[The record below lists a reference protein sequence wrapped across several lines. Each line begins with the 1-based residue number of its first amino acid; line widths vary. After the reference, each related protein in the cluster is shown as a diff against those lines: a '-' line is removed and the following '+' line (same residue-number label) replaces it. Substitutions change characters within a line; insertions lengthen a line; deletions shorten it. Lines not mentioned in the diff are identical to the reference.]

1 MTAADSRAIAVR
13 ALAGLLLGIG
23 AGIAVAATAPALG
36 ERLLAITDPIGT
48 LWLNALKMT
57 VLPLVFALVVTG
69 LSSVAGTA
77 RGGGL
82 AGRALTV
89 FAVMLT
95 GAGLIGATVG
105 PALLALSPPPP
116 GLAAAIPAATVIPEP
131 PGLATWVNTLIPPNV
146 FAAAADG
153 QVLQVLLFALALG
166 FALNMLADDRRR
178 PILAP
183 IETLAD
189 AMLVIVGWVLKAAP
203 FGIAALAFGVGERAG
218 IAGVG
223 TLLHYIV
230 FVSAMCCLA
239 LVLALVLAWT
249 WGGVSPV
256 RFLKAAGPAIAVGF
270 GTQSS
275 LATLPLMVQSSR
287 ALGVPDP
294 VSRLVLPL
302 AVTLFRITSPIAN
315 LSVVLYC
322 AHIFGIEVAPAQLVA
337 ATLTALLISF
347 TVVSLPSQ
355 ITFFA
360 SLVPIGAAMGVPP
373 QAYALLIAVEIVP
386 DLFRTVG
393 NVVADISATTIVARR
408 ADPVAAPAHA
418 KEA

>member
-178 PILAP
+178 PLLAP